1 MKLSRD
7 LQRPIRY
14 FIDQLLPPLMR
25 DSQVFKYALK
35 IIFKAD
41 SKTVWEFRENF
52 PSMSNDEVRDIYSR
66 LSKHALKV
74 STDINNR
81 CLDKIEEEVTA
92 KTVLDVGCGTGK
104 LAELKNYSRYVGVD
118 FVEHK
123 LWRSVETDNA
133 SFHEMS
139 VEKMSF
145 GDNSFD
151 LVICAHVLEHVR
163 NPINVLMEI
172 RRLTKSEAI
181 VILPRERSYK
191 AGFNLHVNH
200 YQYKWEIESLI
211 SQVPCD
217 SSSIEL
223 IDGDFYCKINF
234 KK

>member
-7 LQRPIRY
+7 LQRPMRY
-14 FIDQLLPPLMR
+14 FIDQLLPPLVR
-25 DSQVFKYALK
+25 DSQVFKQALK
-35 IIFKAD
+35 VIFKAD
-41 SKTVWEFRENF
+41 SETVWEFRKNF
-52 PSMSNDEVRDIYSR
+52 PSMTDDEVRDVYSR

-81 CLDKIEEEVTA
+81 CLDKIKEEITK
-92 KTVLDVGCGTGK
+92 KTVLDAGCGTGK
-104 LAELKNYSRYVGVD
+104 LAELKGYSKYVGVD
-118 FVEHK
+118 FVEHN
-123 LWRSVETDNA
+123 LWRSVETDTA

-145 GDNSFD
+145 NDDSFD

-181 VILPRERSYK
+181 LILPRERSYK

-211 SQVPCD
+211 SQVPCE

-223 IDGDFYCKINF
+223 IDGDFYCQLKF

>member
-7 LQRPIRY
+7 FQRPMRY
-14 FIDQLLPPLMR
+14 LIDQLLPPLVR
-25 DSQVFKYALK
+25 DSKVFKYALK

-41 SKTVWEFRENF
+41 SETVWEFRKNF
-52 PSMSNDEVRDIYSR
+52 PSMTDDEVRYIYSR

-81 CLDKIEEEVTA
+81 CLDKIKEEISL
-92 KTVLDVGCGTGK
+92 KTLLDAGCGTGK
-104 LAELKNYSRYVGVD
+104 LAELKGYLTYVGVD

-123 LWRSVETDNA
+123 LWRSVETDTA

-145 GDNSFD
+145 DDDSFD

-211 SQVPCD
+211 SQVPCE

-223 IDGDFYCKINF
+223 IDGDFYCKLKF